1 MEKGAGENGNA
12 GYQVDDDDY
21 LFDDDIQPGQ
31 ETESLN
37 ESPTS
42 TTTRPELGGIRQS
55 NTQPDSSQGRTL
67 LLVLTYPELHQFVLE
82 MVHLLER
89 VYNIQHHHRHH

>member
-1 MEKGAGENGNA
+1 MEKGAGNENA
-12 GYQVDDDDY
+12 VDQVDDDDY

-31 ETESLN
+31 ETESQN

-42 TTTRPELGGIRQS
+42 TSTRSELGGIHQG
-55 NTQPDSSQGRTL
+55 NTQPDSSQGKAL
-67 LLVLTYPELHQFVLE
+67 LLILTYPELHQFVLE

-89 VYNIQHHHRHH
+89 VYNIRHHHRYH